1 MSQVRTFRKG
11 DVIFREG
18 DKINFVHMIQSG
30 SVSLCLIKNKK
41 HIDLFLLGPSAVL
54 GEQIIAG
61 TTTYLTSAIA
71 TVETKVLEVPAEL
84 FKVQFDALPSSMKM
98 LSKSLVD
105 RLKIASN
112 EMRNMKNDKDA
123 IPCPEDQV
131 AKVFGSL
138 YHAIRHKGV
147 EANGEL
153 TVDWVA
159 LRQYGQ
165 RIFGESHKR
174 TEQACQIMVK
184 MKAGEFLMEPPV
196 DDPEGAPEIRSFKL
210 TKPGALEAFFEF
222 YQYYYFKGGKSEL
235 LKVNDDCFMI
245 LKHLL
250 HLVKAEAP
258 DRFGIVSIDFAVVL
272 DSFKDD
278 LGIQLGNGHFS
289 LLESKGLFA
298 KRKTTSDNK
307 VLLQFEL
314 KEFATQLEI
323 WRILREIDK
332 WNERGFVDMADLE
345 EPTRKKVA
353 SGKECPACKAEVQPQ
368 AKFCGECG
376 HKLVAEDKKAA

>member
-30 SVSLCLIKNKK
+30 SVSLCLMKNKK
-41 HIDLFLLGPSAVL
+41 HIDLFLLGPTSVL

-98 LSKSLVD
+98 LAKSLVD
-105 RLKIASN
+105 RLKTASADV
-112 EMRNMKNDKDA
+112 RNSKTEKDA
-123 IPCPEDQV
+123 VPCPEDQV

-147 EANGEL
+147 DSNGEL

-174 TEQACQIMVK
+174 TEQTCQILVK
-184 MKAGEFLMEPPV
+184 VKVGEFLMEPPV

-210 TKPGALEAFFEF
+210 KKAGALEAFFEF

-235 LKVNDDCFMI
+235 LKVNEDCFMV
-245 LKHLL
+245 LKQLL
-250 HLVKAEAP
+250 NLSAKETP
-258 DRFGIVSIDFAVVL
+258 DRFGVVSLDFTTVL
-272 DSFKDD
+272 DSFRDD

-289 LLESKGLFA
+289 LLETKGLFA
-298 KRKTTSDNK
+298 KRKTNSENK

-323 WRILREIDK
+323 WRMLREIEK
-332 WNERGFVDMADLE
+332 WNEKGFVDMADIE

-353 SGKECPACKAEVQPQ
+353 TGKECPACKAEVQAQ
-368 AKFCGECG
+368 AKFCGDCG
-376 HKLVAEDKKAA
+376 HKLLGEDKKAS